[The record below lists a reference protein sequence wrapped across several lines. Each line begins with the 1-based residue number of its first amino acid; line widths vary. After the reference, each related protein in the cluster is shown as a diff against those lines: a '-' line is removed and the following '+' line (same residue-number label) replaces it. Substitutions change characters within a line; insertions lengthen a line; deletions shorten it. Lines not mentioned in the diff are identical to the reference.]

1 MLLKDKAHR
10 LVDDVQASTSSPNAG
25 QADLLT
31 EQQPGQLSM
40 PALYADA
47 AQSALPATAPNTDA
61 LPAPAQETHSQ
72 PLRAPVFVPGS
83 GKKSTGLKPP
93 QGRRVVVSAGVAVLL
108 VAILLGTLFAVLPT
122 GNGQASGS
130 LASLF
135 TSKLSVTQSKNN
147 TTALIAAQAATAT
160 AVTQDGYD
168 AGNQVFAGV
177 QSGPTDTSS
186 SSTTTSGIAPSD
198 SGSLNRFFYGQCTY
212 WANMRYHELTGHWV
226 PWLGNAADWAWQAPN
241 YGWRT
246 ASYPNPNGPS
256 IIVLA
261 PYTQG
266 AGAYGHV
273 AVVESGVSAAAAAKG
288 VSTSNWN
295 WSAGGGGWAIESWV
309 TFYPGGGVTF
319 IWY

>member
-10 LVDDVQASTSSPNAG
+10 LVDDVQASAISPNVG
-25 QADLLT
+25 QADLSA
-31 EQQPGQLSM
+31 EPQPGQLSM

-47 AQSALPATAPNTDA
+47 AQSALPATTPNTDA
-61 LPAPAQETHSQ
+61 LPAPAKETHTQ

-93 QGRRVVVSAGVAVLL
+93 QGRRLVVSTGVAVLL

-122 GNGQASGS
+122 GNGQANGS

-168 AGNQVFAGV
+168 AGNQVYAGV
-177 QSGPTDTSS
+177 QSGPTYTTTT
-186 SSTTTSGIAPSD
+186 TTTSSIAPSD

-241 YGWRT
+241 NGWVT
-246 ASYPNPNGPS
+246 SSVPNPNGPS
-256 IIVLA
+256 IVVLA

-273 AVVESGVSAAAAAKG
+273 AVVEGPVSQAAAANG
-288 VSTSNWN
+288 VSTTNWN
-295 WSAGGGGWAIESWV
+295 WSAGGGGWAITSPW